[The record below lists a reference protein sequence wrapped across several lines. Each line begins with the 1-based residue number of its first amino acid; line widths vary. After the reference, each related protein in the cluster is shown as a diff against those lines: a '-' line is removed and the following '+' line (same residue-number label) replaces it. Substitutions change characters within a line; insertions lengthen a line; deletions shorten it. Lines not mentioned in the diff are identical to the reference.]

1 MTERTV
7 DRTASRDAARA
18 TERTTDYSAPALDKA
33 LDILELLAGEA
44 GGLTQTEIAE
54 RVGRNVSQIYRV
66 LATLERRGYL
76 TRDDRSGRYV
86 LSMALFDLAHRH
98 PPLRGLVQL
107 AAGPMRALADA
118 VRQSCNLSID
128 DAGAVRIVA
137 QAESPADFGYQVR
150 VGARF
155 PLETTATGAVL
166 LADLADPSGTDAA
179 SAELAPD
186 EVAQLADGYLTRTD
200 RLQAGVTDV
209 AVAIT
214 DRRGHT
220 VAALTVPYVAT
231 SYSAVGLD
239 EVVAAARATAAE
251 ISARLGGDPAGSA
264 SLGG

>member
-1 MTERTV
+1 M
-7 DRTASRDAARA
+7 

-54 RVGRNVSQIYRV
+54 AVGRNVSQIYRV

-107 AAGPMRALADA
+107 AAGPMRELADRI
-118 VRQSCNLSID
+118 RQSCNLSVD
-128 DAGAVRIVA
+128 DAGAVRIIA

-155 PLETTATGAVL
+155 PLESTATGAVL
-166 LADLADPSGTDAA
+166 SAGSTDAA
-179 SAELAPD
+179 AAALLPGDAE
-186 EVAQLADGYLTRTD
+186 QLADGYLTRPD
-200 RLQAGVTDV
+200 RLQAGITDV
-209 AVAIT
+209 VVAIT
-214 DRRGHT
+214 DRKGDT
-220 VAALTVPYVAT
+220 VAALTVPYIGT
-231 SYSAVGLD
+231 SYSAVELD
-239 EVVAAARATAAE
+239 DVVAAARTTAAE
-251 ISARLGGDPAGSA
+251 ISARLGGGTRPVGREH
-264 SLGG
+264 GT

>member
-1 MTERTV
+1 MAERITERSAGRIPE
-7 DRTASRDAARA
+7 RTI
-18 TERTTDYSAPALDKA
+18 ERTTDYSAPALDKA
-33 LDILELLAGEA
+33 LDILELLAGET

-137 QAESPADFGYQVR
+137 QAESPADFGYHVR

-166 LADLADPSGTDAA
+166 TAERPGADAA
-179 SAELAPD
+179 AAAPQPGKF
-186 EVAQLADGYLTRTD
+186 AQLADGYLTRPD
-200 RLQAGVTDV
+200 PLQAGVTDV

-231 SYSAVGLD
+231 SYSAIRLD
-239 EVVAAARATAAE
+239 EVVSAARATAAE
-251 ISARLGGDPAGSA
+251 ISARLGGVPARSA

>member
-1 MTERTV
+1 MAERIAGRIT
-7 DRTASRDAARA
+7 DRSAV
-18 TERTTDYSAPALDKA
+18 RTTDYSAPALDKA

-128 DAGAVRIVA
+128 DAGAVRIIA
-137 QAESPADFGYQVR
+137 QAESPADFGYHVR

-155 PLETTATGAVL
+155 PIETTATGAVL
-166 LADLADPSGTDAA
+166 TADRPGADDAA
-179 SAELAPD
+179 ADALQPG
-186 EVAQLADGYLTRTD
+186 EVAQLADGYLTRPD

-239 EVVAAARATAAE
+239 EVVSAARATAAE
-251 ISARLGGDPAGSA
+251 ISARLGGVPARSA

>member
-1 MTERTV
+1 MAERTAEPSAA
-7 DRTASRDAARA
+7 RTA
-18 TERTTDYSAPALDKA
+18 ERTTDYSAPALDKA

-54 RVGRNVSQIYRV
+54 RVGRNVSRIYRV

-118 VRQSCNLSID
+118 VRQSCNLAID

-137 QAESPADFGYQVR
+137 QAESPADFGYHVR

-166 LADLADPSGTDAA
+166 TAERPGADAA
-179 SAELAPD
+179 AAALQPGEL
-186 EVAQLADGYLTRTD
+186 VQLAGGYLTRPD

-231 SYSAVGLD
+231 SYSAVELD
-239 EVVAAARATAAE
+239 EVVSAARATAAE
-251 ISARLGGDPAGSA
+251 ISSRLGGVPARSA

>member
-1 MTERTV
+1 MTART
-7 DRTASRDAARA
+7 
-18 TERTTDYSAPALDKA
+18 TTDYAAPALDKA

-44 GGLTQTEIAE
+44 AGLTQTEIAE
-54 RVGRNVSQIYRV
+54 RVGRSVSQIYRV

-76 TRDDRSGRYV
+76 RRDRSGAYV

-98 PPLRGLVQL
+98 PPLRGLVRL
-107 AAGPMRALADA
+107 AAGPMRELADA
-118 VRQSCNLSID
+118 VRQSCNLGID

-155 PLETTATGAVL
+155 PLDETATGAVL
-166 LADLADPSGTDAA
+166 RAGGTPGPAAPRALAAGE
-179 SAELAPD
+179 AE
-186 EVAQLADGYLTRTD
+186 QLADGYLARPD

-214 DRRGHT
+214 DRHGHT

-231 SYSAVGLD
+231 SYSSVGLD
-239 EVVAAARATAAE
+239 EVVAAARRTAAE
-251 ISARLGGDPAGSA
+251 ISAQLGGVPGARVED
-264 SLGG
+264 

>member
-1 MTERTV
+1 MAERTT
-7 DRTASRDAARA
+7 DRTSGRDASRAAERA
-18 TERTTDYSAPALDKA
+18 TDYSAPALDKA
-33 LDILELLAGEA
+33 LDILELLAAEA

-107 AAGPMRALADA
+107 AAGPMRELADA
-118 VRQSCNLSID
+118 VRQSCNLGID

-137 QAESPADFGYQVR
+137 QAESPADFGYHVR

-155 PLETTATGAVL
+155 PLESTATGAVL
-166 LADLADPSGTDAA
+166 TEDQRHTDAA
-179 SAELAPD
+179 VVALPAGEA
-186 EVAQLADGYLTRTD
+186 AQLAEGYLTRTD

-251 ISARLGGDPAGSA
+251 ISRRLGGVPAGST
-264 SLGG
+264 SLGP

>member
-1 MTERTV
+1 MA
-7 DRTASRDAARA
+7 DRARS
-18 TERTTDYSAPALDKA
+18 TDYSAPALDKA
-33 LDILELLAGEA
+33 LDILELLADEA
-44 GGLTQTEIAE
+44 TGLTQTEIAD

-118 VRQSCNLSID
+118 VSQSCNLGID

-155 PLETTATGAVL
+155 PLESTATGAVL
-166 LADLADPSGTDAA
+166 AAGTDAA
-179 SAELAPD
+179 STIDLAPG
-186 EVAQLADGYLTRTD
+186 EAAQLADGFLARPD

-209 AVAIT
+209 AVAVT

-239 EVVAAARATAAE
+239 DVVAAARATAAE
-251 ISARLGGDPAGSA
+251 ISVRLGGSPAATGSLEA
-264 SLGG
+264 

>member
-1 MTERTV
+1 MAERTAERITERS
-7 DRTASRDAARA
+7 A
-18 TERTTDYSAPALDKA
+18 ERTTDYSAPALDKA

-118 VRQSCNLSID
+118 VSQSCNLSID

-137 QAESPADFGYQVR
+137 QAESPADFGYHVR

-155 PLETTATGAVL
+155 PLETTATGTVLTAVRPG
-166 LADLADPSGTDAA
+166 ADAA
-179 SAELAPD
+179 AAAPQPG
-186 EVAQLADGYLTRTD
+186 EVAQLADGYLTRPD
-200 RLQAGVTDV
+200 PLQAGVTDV

-239 EVVAAARATAAE
+239 EVVSAARATGAE
-251 ISARLGGDPAGSA
+251 ISARLGGVPARSA

>member
-1 MTERTV
+1 MTATERTAAAERRSTSAE
-7 DRTASRDAARA
+7 RTAA

-54 RVGRNVSQIYRV
+54 AVGRNVSQIYRV

-76 TRDDRSGRYV
+76 TRDERSGRYV

-107 AAGPMRALADA
+107 AAGPMRELADT
-118 VRQSCNLSID
+118 VRQSCNLSVD
-128 DAGAVRIVA
+128 DAGAVRIIA

-155 PLETTATGAVL
+155 PLESTATGVVL
-166 LADLADPSGTDAA
+166 SWGTDATA
-179 SAELAPD
+179 VDIVQLGEAQ
-186 EVAQLADGYLTRTD
+186 QLADGYLTRSD

-209 AVAIT
+209 VVAIT
-214 DRRGHT
+214 DRKGDT
-220 VAALTVPYVAT
+220 VAALTVPYIGT
-231 SYSAVGLD
+231 SYSAVELD
-239 EVVAAARATAAE
+239 DVVAAARSTAAQ
-251 ISARLGGDPAGSA
+251 ISEQLGARES
-264 SLGG
+264 

>member
-1 MTERTV
+1 M
-7 DRTASRDAARA
+7 

-54 RVGRNVSQIYRV
+54 AVGRNVSQIYRV

-107 AAGPMRALADA
+107 AAGPMRELADRI
-118 VRQSCNLSID
+118 RQSCNLSVD
-128 DAGAVRIVA
+128 DAGAVRIIA

-155 PLETTATGAVL
+155 PLESTATGAVL
-166 LADLADPSGTDAA
+166 AAGSTDAA
-179 SAELAPD
+179 AAALLPGDAE
-186 EVAQLADGYLTRTD
+186 QLADGYLTRPD
-200 RLQAGVTDV
+200 RLQAGITDV
-209 AVAIT
+209 VVAIT
-214 DRRGHT
+214 DRKGDT
-220 VAALTVPYVAT
+220 VAALTVPYIGT
-231 SYSAVGLD
+231 SYSAVELD
-239 EVVAAARATAAE
+239 EVVAAARTTAAE
-251 ISARLGGDPAGSA
+251 ISARLGGGTRPVGREH
-264 SLGG
+264 GI

>member
-1 MTERTV
+1 MGEP
-7 DRTASRDAARA
+7 
-18 TERTTDYSAPALDKA
+18 TDYSAPALDKA
-33 LDILELLAGEA
+33 LDILELLAGDA
-44 GGLTQTEIAE
+44 GGLTQTEMAE

-107 AAGPMRALADA
+107 AAGPMRALADE
-118 VRQSCNLSID
+118 VRQSCNLGID

-137 QAESPADFGYQVR
+137 QAESPADFGYHVR

-166 LADLADPSGTDAA
+166 AAGTDAA
-179 SAELAPD
+179 ADLDLAPG
-186 EVAQLADGYLTRTD
+186 EVAQLADGLLTRPD

-209 AVAIT
+209 VVAIT

-220 VAALTVPYVAT
+220 VAALTVPYVGT

-239 EVVAAARATAAE
+239 DVVAAARATAAE
-251 ISARLGGDPAGSA
+251 ISRRLGGVPADST
-264 SLGG
+264 SLEA